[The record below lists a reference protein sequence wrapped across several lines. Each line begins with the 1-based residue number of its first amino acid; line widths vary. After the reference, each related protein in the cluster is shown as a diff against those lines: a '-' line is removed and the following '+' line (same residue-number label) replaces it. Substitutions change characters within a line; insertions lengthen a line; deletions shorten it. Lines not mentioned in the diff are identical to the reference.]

1 MGLGTTTEGLR
12 RFVRDYTDGVSTGEL
27 KRLLGTD
34 VAHAYGVLT
43 REQTE
48 PEPSGR
54 IARGWYRCKVLF
66 LGLSAKLSPAR
77 RMVFAVS
84 VLLGVAGLLVGT
96 DQLDAT
102 NEKALLG
109 LALAGLVLLL
119 ALELADRVVVRD
131 ELEVA
136 RALQQALLPERPP
149 EVAGWELACSSRT
162 ANTIGG
168 DLYDLIPL
176 QDGRIAVLLGDA
188 SGHGIAAGLL
198 MAIASSTV
206 KLALDDDPAPAPV
219 LALLNRA
226 LVRTGDRR
234 AFMTLFYG
242 LLDPR
247 SGRLELALAG
257 HPYPMLRRATGE
269 VVELGRGSLPLGIY
283 RMVEPYL
290 GSVDLAPGDLLAV
303 FSDGLP
309 EALDTTGESFG
320 FDRLQGAVA
329 AGGDA
334 RAVHDRVLADLASFE
349 GDRPADDDRS
359 LVVLRRV
366 PGPPPPPPGRSA

>member
-1 MGLGTTTEGLR
+1 MSLGTTTEGLR
-12 RFVRDYTDGVSTGEL
+12 RFVRDYTDGVSTGDFR
-27 KRLLGTD
+27 RLVGSDL
-34 VAHAYGVLT
+34 AHAYDVLT

-54 IARGWYRCKVLF
+54 LARCWHRCKVLF

-84 VLLGVAGLLVGT
+84 VLLGIAGLVVGT

-102 NEKALLG
+102 NEKVLLG
-109 LALAGLVLLL
+109 VALAGLVLLL
-119 ALELADRVVVRD
+119 ALELADRVAVRD

-149 EVAGWELACSSRT
+149 EIAGWAIACSSET

-168 DLYDLIPL
+168 DLYDIIPL
-176 QDGRIAVLLGDA
+176 EDGRVAVLVGDA

-206 KLALDDDPAPAPV
+206 KLALDDDPAPRPV
-219 LALLNRA
+219 VALLNRA

-242 LLDPR
+242 LLDP
-247 SGRLELALAG
+247 STGRLDFALAG
-257 HPYPMLRRATGE
+257 HPYPLLRRATGG
-269 VVELGRGSLPLGIY
+269 VVELGSGSLPLGIY
-283 RMVEPYL
+283 RAVEPYA
-290 GSVDLAPGDLLAV
+290 GSVDLAPGDVLAV
-303 FSDGLP
+303 VTDGIP
-309 EALDTTGESFG
+309 EALDAAGRSFG
-320 FDRLQGAVA
+320 FDRLQAAVA

-334 RAVHDRVLADLASFE
+334 RAVHGRVLDRLGSFE

-359 LVVLRRV
+359 LVVLHRL
-366 PGPPPPPPGRSA
+366 PGPPPPPP